1 MERKNLITNI
11 EVENFKSF
19 KKFNLNL
26 NDLNI
31 IIGENATGKSNF
43 VEIFEFLRDIITR
56 DFKEAIRI
64 HGGLEFLPNVNIKDK
79 NPMKIKLEMMST
91 EDILFEK
98 ALNNYE
104 TKKYWGPINKVEYY
118 IEVSFSDDENF
129 SLNKE
134 YIKYD
139 CELNEVE
146 LSDKKIDVLKDFG
159 KASIKI
165 LNKPSKNKQ
174 ITLNFKTESKDV
186 PIDKEDIIPNTFL
199 SIISSSKNNQ
209 QFSLLETPLSI
220 FPVQWANI
228 LRSSR
233 FYDFD
238 PKSSKKF
245 YNVSGGRLLKEN
257 GENLSAVLNKIL
269 DGGENERKFYN
280 YLSFLLPFVDKIDV
294 ESYFDKTCMFRLY
307 ETQCRESYF
316 PAFEVSDGTI
326 DVISLIIAL
335 YFQSEDFII
344 IEELERNI
352 HPYLISKILEMINEV
367 SEHKQ
372 IILTTHSPE
381 ILKYVEKEN
390 ILFIKRDENSF
401 ASVFR
406 LTEDEDIK
414 EFLEDNIG
422 VDQLFI
428 DNLIGD

>member
-233 FYDFD
+233 FYD
-238 PKSSKKF
+238 
-245 YNVSGGRLLKEN
+245 L
-257 GENLSAVLNKIL
+257 
-269 DGGENERKFYN
+269 
-280 YLSFLLPFVDKIDV
+280 
-294 ESYFDKTCMFRLY
+294 
-307 ETQCRESYF
+307 
-316 PAFEVSDGTI
+316 
-326 DVISLIIAL
+326 
-335 YFQSEDFII
+335 
-344 IEELERNI
+344 
-352 HPYLISKILEMINEV
+352 
-367 SEHKQ
+367 
-372 IILTTHSPE
+372 
-381 ILKYVEKEN
+381 ILKVVKNFTMFQEVGY
-390 ILFIKRDENSF
+390 
-401 ASVFR
+401 
-406 LTEDEDIK
+406 
-414 EFLEDNIG
+414 
-422 VDQLFI
+422 
-428 DNLIGD
+428 